1 MCHPLRRNTSGIGED
16 DRGYRRS
23 SGRTRS
29 RASRVRST
37 RSRASRSTRRR
48 GRSIRAPGRSTRR
61 STGRSTRRSRRRPVQ
76 PQQPAYPNQPY
87 SAQPYNIAPN
97 SAAPYSGPPA
107 NPYAPP
113 GPLRR
118 PPRPGTR
125 AVRAAGWCRSLVVGA
140 VGWSVLAVAI
150 VFVALSQGSKD
161 GPGPTPAPRPP
172 TSYAGPVDP
181 CLVGTWN
188 QTSYQKLV
196 DMAGTDVD
204 KRETI
209 GKVKMTGA
217 GKRWTIK
224 ADGSAVEDDSKIV
237 YSGKDDKGRTINA
250 TFSGN
255 TEWSIKT
262 VGRTIEY
269 AGKESTSARS
279 VISVDGRKAGTINLE
294 PNLDPTNYTCVGD
307 VWRTS
312 KDRRPRLVQPLR
324 PGQMTRCRETPRLAV
339 SVEGYRLRA

>member
-1 MCHPLRRNTSGIGED
+1 VDPSQQWQHPQQGQ
-16 DRGYRRS
+16 
-23 SGRTRS
+23 
-29 RASRVRST
+29 
-37 RSRASRSTRRR
+37 
-48 GRSIRAPGRSTRR
+48 PGPQYPQQ
-61 STGRSTRRSRRRPVQ
+61 GQPQYPPPGPQYPPQQPGPQYPPQPAYPNQAQ

-107 NPYAPP
+107 NPYAAPGPYVAPPP
-113 GPLRR
+113 GP
-118 PPRPGTR
+118 TR
-125 AVRAAGWCRSLVVGA
+125 SRGRLVPVLVAGA
-140 VGWSVLAVAI
+140 VVVVVLVVAI
-150 VFVALSQGSKD
+150 VVVALRKD
-161 GPGPTPAPRPP
+161 GKDEPAVPGVATA

-196 DMAGTDVD
+196 DMTGTDVD

-224 ADGSAVEDDSKIV
+224 ADGSAVEDDSKTV

-255 TEWSIKT
+255 TEWSVKT

-269 AGKESTSARS
+269 AGKESNASV

-294 PNLDPTNYTCVGD
+294 PNLDPNNYTCVGD

-312 KDRRPRLVQPLR
+312 NTDDPDSFSRYDRVK
-324 PGQMTRCRETPRLAV
+324 
-339 SVEGYRLRA
+339 